1 MRGEPVGSGRA
12 QPPVGGPVLG
22 HAQGPVGGVLGDGG
36 SADVATR
43 GRGVQINDALGLAQ
57 REDPIIGRRTAART
71 GDGLVRVLVMH
82 CLDEATLNGGKRCL
96 VKVPVHP
103 RAQIGMFPCDV
114 LEGHVVIL
122 AGLED
127 IRAQQQQ
134 LAIDLIE
141 NDPPNRLGP
150 IGRVAI
156 LLVGAKLDRV
166 AFGRAAV
173 RQRRIDINEGLR
185 ALRGIAVASQRM
197 EDLVGA
203 LGVPGLVKGD
213 GLTVAHRVAR
223 DDRQSDSERE
233 HKENRANAHGFSTK

>member
-1 MRGEPVGSGRA
+1 M
-12 QPPVGGPVLG
+12 
-22 HAQGPVGGVLGDGG
+22 LGDGG
-36 SADVATR
+36 STDVATR
-43 GRGVQINDALGLAQ
+43 GRGVEVNDALGLAQ
-57 REDPIIGRRTAART
+57 REDPISGRRTAAGT

-82 CLDEATLNGGKRCL
+82 RLDEAALNGGKRCL
-96 VKVPVHP
+96 VKLPVHP

-127 IRAQQQQ
+127 IRAQQQE

-156 LLVGAKLDRV
+156 LLVGTKLDRV
-166 AFGRAAV
+166 AFGHAAV

-185 ALRGIAVASQRM
+185 ALRGITVASQRM

-203 LGVPGLVKGD
+203 LGVPGLVEGD
-213 GLTVAHRVAR
+213 GLTVAHRVAH
-223 DDRQSDSERE
+223 DHRQRE
-233 HKENRANAHGFSTK
+233 SKRKHEENRANAHGFPSK

>member
-1 MRGEPVGSGRA
+1 
-12 QPPVGGPVLG
+12 
-22 HAQGPVGGVLGDGG
+22 
-36 SADVATR
+36 
-43 GRGVQINDALGLAQ
+43 
-57 REDPIIGRRTAART
+57 
-71 GDGLVRVLVMH
+71 
-82 CLDEATLNGGKRCL
+82 
-96 VKVPVHP
+96 
-103 RAQIGMFPCDV
+103 MFPCDV

-173 RQRRIDINEGLR
+173 RQRRIGINEGLR
-185 ALRGIAVASQRM
+185 ALRSIAVASQRM

-203 LGVPGLVKGD
+203 LGVPGLVEGD

-223 DDRQSDSERE
+223 DHRERDGERE
-233 HKENRANAHGFSTK
+233 HEENRANAHGFPSK